1 MVAVAVVVVVVVVVV
16 CTVGTC
22 RDIRGSFPRLT
33 TFILSLEYH
42 YNRVGSSL
50 GLDLKVITEAI
61 AIVVLVIVV

>member
-1 MVAVAVVVVVVVVVV
+1 MVVAVAVMVVVVVV
-16 CTVGTC
+16 CTFGTC